1 MSDLLWVDL
10 FLSTDCNLTP
20 MHHDMTHD
28 MIQASENCPLC
39 TAEEV
44 VEYHRDQRR
53 AYLQCCVC
61 RLVFVPERF
70 HLSNDQEKA
79 EYDLHENDPQDGGY
93 RSFLNRLAEPLL
105 EKLQPGSQGLDFGS
119 GPGPCL
125 SLMLEEQ
132 GHTVALYDLYYA
144 NYPELLESQYD
155 FITATEVVE
164 HLAKPL
170 FELDRLWGMLKPGGQ
185 LAIMT
190 KLVASPEK
198 FANWHY
204 KSDPTHISFFS
215 VATFDY
221 LGQLLGSAPQFIG
234 ADVIIFQR

>member
-1 MSDLLWVDL
+1 
-10 FLSTDCNLTP
+10 
-20 MHHDMTHD
+20 MHHD
-28 MIQASENCPLC
+28 MIQAPENCPLC

-53 AYLQCCVC
+53 AYLQCSVC
-61 RLVFVPERF
+61 QLVFVPEGF

-79 EYDLHENDPQDGGY
+79 EYDLHENDPQDLGY
-93 RSFLNRLAEPLL
+93 RSFLNRLAKPLL
-105 EKLQPGSQGLDFGS
+105 ATLQPGSQGLDFGS

-144 NYPELLESQYD
+144 NHPELFESQYD

-215 VATFDY
+215 VTTFDY
-221 LGQLLGSAPQFIG
+221 LGQLWGSAPQFIG
-234 ADVIIFQR
+234 ADVIIFQRQHLEQQ

>member
-1 MSDLLWVDL
+1 
-10 FLSTDCNLTP
+10 
-20 MHHDMTHD
+20 MTQN
-28 MIQASENCPLC
+28 MFQALERCPLC
-39 TAEEV
+39 GGEKV
-44 VEYHRDQRR
+44 VEYHQDQRR
-53 AYLQCCVC
+53 AYLQCSVC
-61 RLVFVPERF
+61 QLVFVPARF
-70 HLSNDQEKA
+70 QLSRDQEKA
-79 EYDLHENDPQDGGY
+79 EYDLHENDPQDLGY
-93 RSFLNRLAEPLL
+93 RHFLNRLAEPLL
-105 EKLQPGSQGLDFGS
+105 ERLEPQSQGLDFGC

-144 NYPELLESQYD
+144 NHPELLESQYD

-215 VATFDY
+215 VATFAY
-221 LGQLLGSAPQFIG
+221 LGQQWGSAPQFIG

>member
-1 MSDLLWVDL
+1 
-10 FLSTDCNLTP
+10 

-70 HLSNDQEKA
+70 HLSNDQEKV

-132 GHTVALYDLYYA
+132 GHSVALYDLYYA
-144 NYPELLESQYD
+144 NHPELLESQYD

-221 LGQLLGSAPQFIG
+221 LGQLWGSAPQFIG

>member
-1 MSDLLWVDL
+1 
-10 FLSTDCNLTP
+10 
-20 MHHDMTHD
+20 MT
-28 MIQASENCPLC
+28 QSNRQPFENCPLC
-39 TAEEV
+39 AGGALADF
-44 VEYHRDQRR
+44 HRDQRR
-53 AYLQCCVC
+53 AYLQCLDCQ
-61 RLVFVPERF
+61 LVFVPQGF
-70 HLSNDQEKA
+70 HLSADQEKA
-79 EYDLHENDPQDGGY
+79 EYDLHENDPQDLGY

-105 EKLQPGSQGLDFGS
+105 ERLEPRSRGLDFGS

-125 SLMLEEQ
+125 SLMLEER

-144 NYPELLESQYD
+144 NYPALLEVQYD

-170 FELDRLWGMLKPGGQ
+170 LAVEKLWGLVKPGGQ

-204 KSDPTHISFFS
+204 KTDPTHISFFS
-215 VATFDY
+215 VATFEY
-221 LGQLLGSAPQFIG
+221 LGRQWGSAPEFIG
-234 ADVIIFQR
+234 ADVIIFQK